1 MNINELAKE
10 VHKNAVARGEWDGP
24 PALPEVLCSIHAELT
39 SALQEWKE
47 GNPVVYG
54 TCAISPKDCKY
65 SAICDNVGKP
75 GKDGPC
81 KPEGLAAELADVIL
95 HTIDLMA
102 ALGVDVDA
110 VVTAKHRWNLNQE
123 PAPGEVTP

>member
-47 GNPVVYG
+47 GNPVIYG

-81 KPEGLAAELADVIL
+81 KPEGLAVELCDAIMRIL
-95 HTIDLMA
+95 DYLAYMK
-102 ALGVDVDA
+102 VDVEA
-110 VVTAKHRWNLNQE
+110 VLEAKHAYNLGR
-123 PAPGEVTP
+123 PYRHGGKKA